1 MTKVF
6 SVINNRMPRSRV
18 KKTKKANIKTETSNQ
33 PFSDENDDVDV
44 TKDEHLEK
52 LKNLHKKHPVVL
64 IFIYADWC
72 GHCTTFKPIWEKYKA
87 TPGRQIP
94 MARIN
99 ETMLKKTHAADA
111 KLDGFPS
118 GVLSGSDMK
127 LATQKK
133 DNGEVTNSLPFLR
146 DENAMVTLLKTDPSK
161 LVAENISPNK
171 ENSPSPTKEAR
182 DLLSASSKRS
192 MKEKNNS
199 VVMSNPSPPNINN
212 DSSPGND
219 QNQIPPE
226 KVKEGGGL
234 YRSMLQFVKGIKAT
248 VSHTR
253 KKGRGRARTLKRSG
267 K

>member
-1 MTKVF
+1 
-6 SVINNRMPRSRV
+6 MPRSRV
-18 KKTKKANIKTETSNQ
+18 KKTKKANVKTETSNE

-52 LKNLHKKHPVVL
+52 LKNLHKKYPVVL

-87 TPGRQIP
+87 TPGRRIP
-94 MARIN
+94 IARIN

-133 DNGEVTNSLPFLR
+133 DSGEITNSLPFLR

-161 LVAENISPNK
+161 LVAENNISPNK

-182 DLLSASSKRS
+182 NLLSASSKRS
-192 MKEKNNS
+192 MKETNNN

-219 QNQIPPE
+219 SNQIPPE
-226 KVKEGGGL
+226 KVKEGGAL

-253 KKGRGRARTLKRSG
+253 KKARGRARTLKRGG